1 VSKNSTSASTYVKIA
16 LFDAFMTQIYI
27 DLFSG
32 DFRIS
37 VAVLI
42 LPVIY
47 YFNRKVNPI
56 IASMY
61 IGIIGLG
68 VRTLIGIGYLGGAAN
83 SFFADFN
90 ILFFDLSYGLIYYFL
105 LYKKKEYDMTS
116 WLLVVLIAD
125 LVSNVIELL
134 TRTGLFRMIEFSD
147 QIYILF
153 YVAIFRT
160 IIAILI
166 VIIIRSYNMFI
177 LKTEHNKRYQHLL
190 LRISDLESE
199 LYFINRN
206 MEHIEDVMYDSY
218 DLYDGIEEYNR
229 DEIKKKSLDIAK
241 DIHEIK
247 KNYIN
252 IYTGIKEITDKDK
265 DDKIL
270 KIMDLTSILFKNLGK
285 ECEKDNI
292 QLKYQ
297 LNSNY
302 YVNESYYFL
311 TIVRNIVINGIEALK
326 NYPSKNRAITLYETS
341 SNGFYVY
348 RIIDNGPGIE
358 GKSINEVFDAGFS
371 TKFENES
378 GDANRGLGLYIVK
391 ELVET
396 VFGGQI
402 EVKSII
408 NQSTEFVITIP
419 KERIEVSD
427 EILHS
432 R

>member
-1 VSKNSTSASTYVKIA
+1 MSKNSTSASTYVKIA